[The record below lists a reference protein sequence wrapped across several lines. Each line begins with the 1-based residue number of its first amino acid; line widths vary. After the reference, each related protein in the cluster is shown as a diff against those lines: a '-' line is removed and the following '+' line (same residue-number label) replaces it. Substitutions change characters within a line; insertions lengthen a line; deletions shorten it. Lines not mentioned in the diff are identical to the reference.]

1 MKVIKIL
8 NYGSGN
14 IGSIIST
21 LTSIG
26 FPSSIVVKEEDILN
40 SDLIVMPGVGSAIS
54 AIRNLK
60 KNNYW
65 YLLNERFKKGK
76 FILGICL
83 GAQLVN
89 EYLEEAN
96 NNGLGWISG
105 TVKKFQYPYSFN
117 NGWCSLDF
125 NQLKK
130 VGLSRGI
137 KEKSTFYFNHQFYL
151 PYNKNV
157 DSVFIKEYFQI
168 PSLIVNKNYVG
179 IQFHPEKSQ
188 AYGKKL
194 LRNIME
200 DYYGF

>member
-1 MKVIKIL
+1 
-8 NYGSGN
+8 
-14 IGSIIST
+14 
-21 LTSIG
+21 
-26 FPSSIVVKEEDILN
+26 
-40 SDLIVMPGVGSAIS
+40 MPGVGSAIS

-65 YLLNERFKKGK
+65 YLLNERFKGK

-83 GAQLVN
+83 GAQLVY

-130 VGLSRGI
+130 LAYQELLKKTVL
-137 KEKSTFYFNHQFYL
+137 
-151 PYNKNV
+151 
-157 DSVFIKEYFQI
+157 FI
-168 PSLIVNKNYVG
+168 LI
-179 IQFHPEKSQ
+179 IILFT
-188 AYGKKL
+188 
-194 LRNIME
+194 I
-200 DYYGF
+200 